1 MFFSIFPPPFLVVL
15 VLDDSPLPLAFPKQI
30 PLVLFFSVALAAAAA
45 AAEAVVF
52 VVER

>member
-30 PLVLFFSVALAAAAA
+30 LLVLFFSVALLAAATV
-45 AAEAVVF
+45 AVVF
-52 VVER
+52 VVES